1 MSLTPQQVERR
12 LLDLSKEIDD
22 SHKDL
27 ISAEQTYHVA
37 KASYEISMARSRMN
51 KSHPDFKLTAVQ
63 REDEALIDNAEAH
76 MNLSIAEAT
85 VKAARANVQRIRT
98 QVDIARSISVSVRS
112 SLEIV

>member
-12 LLDLSKEIDD
+12 LLDLSKEIDE
-22 SHKDL
+22 SHQEL
-27 ISAEQTYHVA
+27 VTAEQTYHVA

-51 KSHPDFKLTAVQ
+51 KSHPDFKLTVVQ

-76 MNLSIAEAT
+76 MNLAIAEAT
-85 VKAARANVQRIRT
+85 VKAARGNVQRIRT

-112 SLEIV
+112 SMEIV

>member
-12 LLDLSKEIDD
+12 LLDLSKEIDE
-22 SHKDL
+22 SHNDL
-27 ISAEQTYHVA
+27 TSAEQTYHVA
-37 KASYEISMARSRMN
+37 KASYEIAMARSRMN

-63 REDEALIDNAEAH
+63 RDDEALIDNAEAH

-98 QVDIARSISVSVRS
+98 QVDIARSISVSVRAS
-112 SLEIV
+112 MEMI